1 MKLSFHGAA
10 RSVTGSRHLLE
21 MPGNRILLDCGL
33 FQGQRQE
40 ADRQN
45 RFLGFDPRSIQAV
58 LLSHAHIDHSGAL
71 PVLGKHQF
79 RGNVHMTRATVDL
92 AAVMLEDSARLQEN
106 DCAYLNKK
114 ENRRGKRCLQ
124 PFYES
129 RDARAI
135 IRRFVGA
142 RYGDTI
148 KVTPRVTASFH
159 DVGHI
164 LGSAA
169 IRLKYSAR
177 GNSTTVLFS
186 GDLGRSQMPILRDPA
201 PPPSCD
207 VLIIEST
214 YGDRLHEEAG
224 EALTQKAQQLVA
236 HAKAHKSKIIVPAF
250 ALGRTQD
257 LVMRIKRLVAEGRI
271 DPLPI
276 YIDSPL
282 ASKVT
287 DVFRKHPECYDEET
301 FRTFTSEGDPFA
313 ARYIRYVSSPEESKR
328 LNEMKGPC
336 VIIASSGMCEDGMSC
351 RFSGSR
357 RRAVLRWSSLT
368 DCRPMRTGTICLRT
382 CGRSLPPLSKCS
394 WSTEKKNKPCRWE
407 RPSRQNTPGWLS
419 WSRPKTAYTRSS
431 PAARA
436 HLLREEIG
444 SHEPVKNDSQCGTG
458 LRRDS
463 SDCLRVSGLVPRR
476 IARFGGP
483 GPSPRARIGAAPRTI
498 SARSLECHHRCARG
512 QGRPGDADARGR
524 PPAARTGTG

>member
-282 ASKVT
+282 ASKGT

-336 VIIASSGMCEDGMSC
+336 VIIASSGMCEGGRVVHHLKHGIQDEANIIAIVGFQAEHTLG
-351 RFSGSR
+351 RRLVEGWDVVPIFGIPTP
-357 RRAVLRWSSLT
+357 RRAQVVVFN
-368 DCRPMRTGTICLRT
+368 G
-382 CGRSLPPLSKCS
+382 LSAHADR
-394 WSTEKKNKPCRWE
+394 ND
-407 RPSRQNTPGWLS
+407 LL
-419 WSRPKTAYTRSS
+419 AYVRAIS
-431 PAARA
+431 PAPQQVFVV
-436 HLLREEIG
+436 HGEEKQAL
-444 SHEPVKNDSQCGTG
+444 S
-458 LRRDS
+458 L
-463 SDCLRVSGLVPRR
+463 
-476 IARFGGP
+476 
-483 GPSPRARIGAAPRTI
+483 GAAIQT
-498 SARSLECHHRCARG
+498 EH
-512 QGRPGDADARGR
+512 PGMAVVV
-524 PPAARTGTG
+524 PAKDSIYEI

>member
-186 GDLGRSQMPILRDPA
+186 GDLGRSQMPILRDPT

-236 HAKAHKSKIIVPAF
+236 HAKEHKSKIIVPAF

-282 ASKVT
+282 AS
-287 DVFRKHPECYDEET
+287 
-301 FRTFTSEGDPFA
+301 
-313 ARYIRYVSSPEESKR
+313 
-328 LNEMKGPC
+328 
-336 VIIASSGMCEDGMSC
+336 
-351 RFSGSR
+351 
-357 RRAVLRWSSLT
+357 
-368 DCRPMRTGTICLRT
+368 
-382 CGRSLPPLSKCS
+382 
-394 WSTEKKNKPCRWE
+394 
-407 RPSRQNTPGWLS
+407 
-419 WSRPKTAYTRSS
+419 
-431 PAARA
+431 
-436 HLLREEIG
+436 
-444 SHEPVKNDSQCGTG
+444 
-458 LRRDS
+458 
-463 SDCLRVSGLVPRR
+463 
-476 IARFGGP
+476 
-483 GPSPRARIGAAPRTI
+483 
-498 SARSLECHHRCARG
+498 
-512 QGRPGDADARGR
+512 
-524 PPAARTGTG
+524 